1 MRGAARCTASVR
13 CTAAKPST
21 PVSPG
26 SATRRLRGA
35 GLDDDAFTLTAA
47 WNFGQVRVAGVYE
60 YLRYDTPVGSLRRD
74 FWGASGTIVAGP
86 GTIYLF
92 AGRGGDGRA
101 PASVRVGGLA
111 SGPDT
116 AAWQYVL
123 SYTYSLSGRTMV
135 YAGYVRI
142 DNDANAAYNFYV
154 NPYTP
159 ESAAGLRLSGFVL
172 GAAHFF

>member
-1 MRGAARCTASVR
+1 MRI
-13 CTAAKPST
+13 
-21 PVSPG
+21 
-26 SATRRLRGA
+26 
-35 GLDDDAFTLTAA
+35 
-47 WNFGQVRVAGVYE
+47 AGVYE

-135 YAGYVRI
+135 YAGYVRV
-142 DNDANAAYNFYV
+142 DNDDSSFSHVKERAVLQQHPVRRVAVRQGLDDPRRLGLYL
-154 NPYTP
+154 P
-159 ESAAGLRLSGFVL
+159 EELRLKPIP
-172 GAAHFF
+172 